1 MLGIICTFTAVLSL
15 WFKKI
20 IIVIITFPTL
30 KLLCLFK
37 GGGKKEIL
45 SK

>member
-1 MLGIICTFTAVLSL
+1 MLGIICTFTSVLSL
-15 WFKKI
+15 RFKKI

-37 GGGKKEIL
+37 EVKKKEIL